1 MKFLNGL
8 FKKKTDDKEVLSEL
22 EVLRRQINL
31 LHRIIHDYQT
41 SPAKYQ
47 QQISGSCAD
56 AYTQMCI
63 DKTKLEM
70 RYLYLTKYL

>member
-8 FKKKTDDKEVLSEL
+8 FKKNDDKAVIPEL
-22 EVLRRQINL
+22 ELLKRQIDL
-31 LHRIIHDYQT
+31 LNRIIHDYQ
-41 SPAKYQ
+41 SAPAKYQ
-47 QQISGSCAD
+47 MQIGGSCAD

-70 RYLYLTKYL
+70 RYLYLTKFL